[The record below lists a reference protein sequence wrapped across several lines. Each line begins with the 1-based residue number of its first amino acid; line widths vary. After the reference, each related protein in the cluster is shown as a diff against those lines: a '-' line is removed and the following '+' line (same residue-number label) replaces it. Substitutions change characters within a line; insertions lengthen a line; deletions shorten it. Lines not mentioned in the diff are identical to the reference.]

1 MVFMGQRRAENRHE
15 TVAGELRHGPV
26 VAPHL
31 GDRDFEKA
39 VDEIAH
45 RLGAEPLGQ
54 GGRADDVAEQYAD
67 LLHLADMRGRGSQA
81 RRRQRR
87 FGETRRAV
95 SVERRGTA
103 AAKPVFRR
111 IGGAAG
117 RARGTQRR
125 RALSAEPH
133 AGGILGVTPRASHA
147 GPPRCDGILR
157 RRRFKHSGCP
167 PRLASFADRL
177 APGNPPVRP
186 ATAKSSLCEAAH
198 IAAQHGVISHLA
210 TVMYRQKTVR
220 RPS

>member
-1 MVFMGQRRAENRHE
+1 MVFVGQRGAENRHE

-26 VAPHL
+26 VALYL

-54 GGRADDVAEQYAD
+54 GRRADDVAEQYAD
-67 LLHLADMRGRGSQA
+67 LLHFADMRGRRTETRCQH
-81 RRRQRR
+81 RR
-87 FGETRRAV
+87 FGETRRTV
-95 SVERRGTA
+95 GVEWCGATA
-103 AAKPVFRR
+103 AEPVFRG

-117 RARGTQRR
+117 WARRSQRR

-147 GPPRCDGILR
+147 GPPRCDGMLR

-177 APGNPPVRP
+177 APGQP
-186 ATAKSSLCEAAH
+186 AGPARDSKI
-198 IAAQHGVISHLA
+198 IAV
-210 TVMYRQKTVR
+210 
-220 RPS
+220 